1 MITVIVDRDKA
12 TRNIIAIYMSGHS
25 DFGEEGNDIICA
37 GASTLC
43 YTAANAL
50 NDICGYDDEKVLRVT
65 DEGMESVNVR
75 ITVPDEGDEDTRNR
89 AQVIMWTIEV
99 GLMNL
104 AMSVNEEGKNFIEI
118 IHSKE
123 D

>member
-1 MITVIVDRDKA
+1 MITVIVDRDKV

-43 YTAANAL
+43 YTAAYAL
-50 NDICGYDDEKVLRVT
+50 TDICGYDDEKVLRVI
-65 DEGMESVNVR
+65 DEGLESVNVR
-75 ITVPDEGDEDTRNR
+75 IQVPEEGDEDTKNR
-89 AQVIMWTIEV
+89 AQVIMRTVEL
-99 GLMNL
+99 GLINL
-104 AMSVNEEGKNFIEI
+104 VATVNVEGKNFIEI

>member
-1 MITVIVDRDKA
+1 MITVIIDRDKA

-25 DFGEEGNDIICA
+25 DFGKEGYDIICA

-65 DEGMESVNVR
+65 DEGLESVNVR

-89 AQVIMWTIEV
+89 AQVIMRTIEV

>member
-1 MITVIVDRDKA
+1 MITVIIDRDKV

-25 DFGEEGNDIICA
+25 DLGEEGNDIICA

-65 DEGMESVNVR
+65 DEGLESVNVR

-89 AQVIMWTIEV
+89 AQVIMRTIEV

>member
-1 MITVIVDRDKA
+1 MITVIVDRDKV

-25 DFGEEGNDIICA
+25 GYGEEGNDIICA

-43 YTAANAL
+43 YTAAYAL
-50 NDICGYDDEKVLRVT
+50 TDICGYDDEKVLRII
-65 DEGMESVNVR
+65 DEGLESVNVR
-75 ITVPDEGDEDTRNR
+75 ITVPEEGDEDTKNQ
-89 AQVIMWTIEV
+89 AQVIMRTVEL

-104 AMSVNEEGKNFIEI
+104 AASVNEEGNTYIEI

>member
-1 MITVIVDRDKA
+1 MITVIVDRDKV

-43 YTAANAL
+43 YTAAYAL
-50 NDICGYDDEKVLRVT
+50 TDICGYDDEKVLRVI
-65 DEGMESVNVR
+65 DEGLESVNVR
-75 ITVPDEGDEDTRNR
+75 IQVPEEGDEDTKNR
-89 AQVIMWTIEV
+89 AQVIMRTVEL
-99 GLMNL
+99 GLINL
-104 AMSVNEEGKNFIEI
+104 AATVNVEGKNFIEI